1 MQKKRFVLASNSP
14 RRIVL
19 LKLLGYKFD
28 IIPHEIE
35 EDVCCDILPSDLV
48 QNLAFLKANDVA
60 KRVDDAIIIAADTI
74 ISCKG
79 AILGKPKDVYDAKR
93 MLSMLNGTEHD
104 VLSGIC
110 IINMPLKKKLLR
122 IGRTSIKIRHITE
135 EEIDAYI
142 QTGEPLDKAGA
153 YAIQGKGEK
162 FIEKIDGSYT
172 NVVGLPLEIV
182 REMLNNI
189 LNDTNA

>member
-14 RRIVL
+14 RRIDL
-19 LKLLGYKFD
+19 LRSLGYEFD

-35 EDVCCDILPSDLV
+35 EDVCGDILPSELV

-60 KRVDDAIIIAADTI
+60 KRVEDAIIIAADTVV
-74 ISCKG
+74 SCKKT
-79 AILGKPKDVYDAKR
+79 ILGKPKDIHDAKR
-93 MLSMLNGTEHD
+93 MLSMLSDSEHD
-104 VLSGIC
+104 IISGIC
-110 IINMPLKKKLLR
+110 MINMPLKKKLLR
-122 IGRTSIKIRHITE
+122 IERTYIKIRHIPE

-142 QTGEPLDKAGA
+142 KTGEPLDKAGA
-153 YAIQGKGEK
+153 YAIQGEGKK

-172 NVVGLPLEIV
+172 NAVGLPLEII

-189 LNDTNA
+189 INDTNA